1 MPSTEPRLNVRRVVE
16 IEDVAKATLDAI
28 LRENRMLSNALAA
41 MGFGAGL
48 AISGGLLLALDIW
61 EVVHWPLAVLAV
73 VSGATGTG
81 TALTG
86 LSAWQWRRGEQR
98 LRKLEAKLHAVWFLQ
113 REATQAPVSVS
124 MPAGSVPV
132 APSAVPSA
140 SPDAVLRDTFGRK
153 HVTDAQEATEALLRR
168 VMMRSKGEK

>member
-81 TALTG
+81 AALTA
-86 LSAWQWRRGEQR
+86 LSAWQWRRGEHR

-113 REATQAPVSVS
+113 REASPVSVS
-124 MPAGSVPV
+124 MPLSSALGPSSGSV
-132 APSAVPSA
+132 AAA
-140 SPDAVLRDTFGRK
+140 TPDTVVRDAFGRK
-153 HVTDAQEATEALLRR
+153 HVIDAQEATQDLLRR
-168 VMMRSKGEK
+168 VMKRSKGAK